1 MTGAVACPPGFPPL
15 SCRPVVR
22 SRPLKREGKMA
33 ELGSKGVTAG
43 KIASNVQ
50 KKLTRAQE
58 KVGESV
64 WGCAAA
70 ASSGC
75 GDAGAGHDTLPQ
87 SWDAPEGLAAA
98 FSACGFRAPLHPENA
113 QFRSCEPCGFALRL
127 HAQDNQ
133 KHGIGF
139 GGERGV
145 GWSAARLF

>member
-1 MTGAVACPPGFPPL
+1 
-15 SCRPVVR
+15 
-22 SRPLKREGKMA
+22 MA

-64 WGCAAA
+64 RGVRGRRLPGMRAGSDA
-70 ASSGC
+70 GT
-75 GDAGAGHDTLPQ
+75 GDAPLPR

-113 QFRSCEPCGFALRL
+113 QFRSCEPCGFAVRLR
-127 HAQDNQ
+127 AQDNQ

-139 GGERGV
+139 GWERRG
-145 GWSAARLF
+145 GRSAARLF